1 MLALPSLHSRA
12 RDDSFPILHTWM
24 NSMTDDSMK
33 AASELFIS
41 LKSESLDPCLTETVV
56 AVLSA
61 AQLISSKKLNSKE
74 GLFSVT
80 FSFEAI

>member
-1 MLALPSLHSRA
+1 MLALPSLHSRV

-61 AQLISSKKLNSKE
+61 AQLSIYIYTVYRTEKFNYN
-74 GLFSVT
+74 
-80 FSFEAI
+80 